1 MRSPQREFTMPD
13 FRPRSLAFCG
23 VRESFEP
30 SVDAARVDQLASDC
44 ACDIAQRTRCVTCR
58 HATRIPCREH
68 LARLGTYDAVGT
80 HVIHGIRRDT
90 MVEVLLNTLEVE
102 RNARQALLST
112 VIDELSAS
120 ADLEPA
126 ADNARSLLSLLEA
139 GLADSEFRRRVG
151 DLRDLVGTLCVRGQ
165 RVIVAR

>member
-1 MRSPQREFTMPD
+1 M
-13 FRPRSLAFCG
+13 
-23 VRESFEP
+23 
-30 SVDAARVDQLASDC
+30 
-44 ACDIAQRTRCVTCR
+44 
-58 HATRIPCREH
+58 
-68 LARLGTYDAVGT
+68 
-80 HVIHGIRRDT
+80 IHGIRRDT

-120 ADLEPA
+120 EDLEPA
-126 ADNARSLLSLLEA
+126 ADDARSLLSLLEA

-165 RVIVAR
+165 RRALTKPPHSAGRAP